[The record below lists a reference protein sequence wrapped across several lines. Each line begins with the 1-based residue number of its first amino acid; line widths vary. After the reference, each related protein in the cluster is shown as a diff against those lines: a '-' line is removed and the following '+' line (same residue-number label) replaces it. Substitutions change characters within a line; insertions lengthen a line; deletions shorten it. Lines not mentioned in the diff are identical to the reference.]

1 MKEVLINHM
10 YSGDYLER
18 GNIGHEVINL
28 FKSDN
33 ENHYIYAMS
42 AGDYDTKRHLNTI
55 KKVILVRNVDQYKAE
70 ILGIADV
77 EEEIFASEVAN
88 PNTYIMLPSVKD
100 LVEND
105 FMNPN
110 NPDGS
115 PKDAKIIQRI
125 KIYKNVHEAQKK
137 YIDTHLVTYGDV
149 SLYEL
154 FENNNTAKSGHSIYL
169 TFKAANFRRPKEL
182 LYLCDNRYDNKAN
195 DPHYFILKNKTT
207 MCGTCV
213 AAYESL
219 DDSEIQ
225 RLIQSPY
232 WEEKDNSPKVDIK
245 NISIKSTSLLNIIK
259 KNNDEITYSNW
270 IAYYLKNDK
279 ELLKRF
285 ITHFT
290 KNEKIQETSFENVEV
305 IRESKNNIDIYYE
318 DSKSIFVFEN
328 KIKSSIN
335 GTKKK
340 DGKTEEEN
348 DFSQLEKYYT
358 FAEKEAEKAT
368 PKKQTGYYLL
378 LPNYAYKDTS
388 RLNKYSKF
396 DKYEI
401 IRYSQL
407 LEFFKENSCNLPYYS
422 DFLKALEYHASEYL
436 NDLYSEMLERLQSV
450 ISLRK

>member
-77 EEEIFASEVAN
+77 EEDVFASEVDN
-88 PNTYIMLPSVKD
+88 PDNYIMLPSVKD

-110 NPDGS
+110 NSDGTL
-115 PKDAKIIQRI
+115 KDFKTLQRI
-125 KIYKNVHEAQKK
+125 ESYKKVHESQKE
-137 YIDTHLVTYGDV
+137 YIDKNLVNYGGV
-149 SLYEL
+149 KLYDL
-154 FENNNTAKSGHSIYL
+154 FENNNTAKAGHSIYL
-169 TFKAANFRRPKEL
+169 TFKTANFRRPKEL
-182 LYLCDNRYDNKAN
+182 IYLCDNRYNNNDN
-195 DPHYFILKNKTT
+195 DSHYFILKNRAR
-207 MCGTCV
+207 MCG
-213 AAYESL
+213 ASIASYENL
-219 DDSEIQ
+219 DDKEIQ
-225 RLIQSPY
+225 RLINSPY
-232 WEEKDNSPKVDIK
+232 WEEKDNSPKVDTK
-245 NISIKSTSLLNIIK
+245 NINIKSTSLLNIIK

-279 ELLKRF
+279 ELLKQF
-285 ITHFT
+285 IIHFT
-290 KNEKIQETSFENVEV
+290 NQESSFENIEL

-318 DSKSIFVFEN
+318 DSQSIYVFEN

-335 GTKKK
+335 GTQKKE
-340 DGKTEEEN
+340 GITEEEKE
-348 DFSQLEKYYT
+348 FSQLEKYYI
-358 FAEKEAEKAT
+358 FAEKEAEKST
-368 PKKQTGYYLL
+368 PKKKTGYFIL
-378 LPNYAYKDTS
+378 LPNYAYKDIS
-388 RLNKYSKF
+388 KLNKYSKF
-396 DKYEI
+396 EEYKI

-407 LEFFKENSCNLPYYS
+407 LDFFKAKKCNLPYYS